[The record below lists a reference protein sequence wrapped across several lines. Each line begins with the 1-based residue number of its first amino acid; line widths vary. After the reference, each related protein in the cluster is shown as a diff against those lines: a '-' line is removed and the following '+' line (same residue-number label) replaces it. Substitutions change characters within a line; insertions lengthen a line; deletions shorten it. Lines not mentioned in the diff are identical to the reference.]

1 MERNDLMNPMV
12 LCYNLRSEQIARLR
26 VLCLRLGIQLR
37 IVEQEEFALPVG
49 VLAGVAER
57 PETLE
62 EIEPLF
68 DPMLVMA
75 HFRPGMLDAFLNGFR
90 QSRIPSVKLKAM
102 LTGTNAAWSAAKLH
116 REIRAEHEQM
126 EAMRKQK

>member
-1 MERNDLMNPMV
+1 MNPMV
-12 LCYNLRSEQIARLR
+12 LCYNLQPEKLGRLR
-26 VLCLRLGIQLR
+26 VLALRLGIGVR
-37 IVEQEEFALPVG
+37 VVEPEKFGLPVG
-49 VLAGVAER
+49 ALAGVMEP
-57 PETLE
+57 PETVE
-62 EIEPLF
+62 EAELF
-68 DPMLVMA
+68 SDEMLVMA

-102 LTGTNAAWSAAKLH
+102 LTETNASWSAAKLH

>member
-1 MERNDLMNPMV
+1 MNPMV
-12 LCYNLRSEQIARLR
+12 LCYNLQPEKLGRLR
-26 VLCLRLGIQLR
+26 VLALRLGIGVR
-37 IVEQEEFALPVG
+37 VVEPEKFGLPVG
-49 VLAGVAER
+49 ALAGVMEP
-57 PETLE
+57 PETVE
-62 EIEPLF
+62 AAEPF
-68 DPMLVMA
+68 ADEMLVMA

-102 LTGTNAAWSAAKLH
+102 LTETNAGWSGARLH

>member
-1 MERNDLMNPMV
+1 MNPMV

-26 VLCLRLGIQLR
+26 VLCLRLGIRLR
-37 IVEQEEFALPVG
+37 IVEREEFALPVG
-49 VLAGVAER
+49 VLAGVAEP

-75 HFRPGMLDAFLNGFR
+75 HFRPGMLDAFLNEWR
-90 QSRIPSVKLKAM
+90 RSRIPPVKLKAM
-102 LTGTNAAWSAAKLH
+102 LTETNAGWNAVKLYSTI
-116 REIRAEHEQM
+116 REEHEQM
-126 EAMRKQK
+126 EAMRKKK

>member
-1 MERNDLMNPMV
+1 MNPMV
-12 LCYNLRSEQIARLR
+12 LCYNLQPEKLGRLR
-26 VLCLRLGIQLR
+26 VLALRLGIGVR
-37 IVEQEEFALPVG
+37 VVEPEKFGLPVG
-49 VLAGVAER
+49 ALAGVMEP
-57 PETLE
+57 PETVE
-62 EIEPLF
+62 EAELF
-68 DPMLVMA
+68 SDEMLVMA

-102 LTGTNAAWSAAKLH
+102 LTETNAAWNGARLH

>member
-1 MERNDLMNPMV
+1 MNPMV
-12 LCYNLRSEQIARLR
+12 LCYNLQSEKLARLR
-26 VLCLRLGIQLR
+26 VLCLRLGIGVR
-37 IVEQEEFALPVG
+37 VVEPEKFGLPVG
-49 VLAGVAER
+49 ALAGVLNA
-57 PETLE
+57 PETVE
-62 EIEPLF
+62 EAEPF
-68 DPMLVMA
+68 SDEMLVMA

-102 LTGTNAAWSAAKLH
+102 LTETNASWSAAKLH

>member
-1 MERNDLMNPMV
+1 MNPMV
-12 LCYNLRSEQIARLR
+12 LCYNLQPEKLGRLR
-26 VLCLRLGIQLR
+26 VLALRLGIGVR
-37 IVEQEEFALPVG
+37 VVEPEKFGLPVG
-49 VLAGVAER
+49 ALAGVMNVPEAVEEAE
-57 PETLE
+57 PFSDE
-62 EIEPLF
+62 
-68 DPMLVMA
+68 MLVMA

-102 LTGTNAAWSAAKLH
+102 LTETNASWSAAKLH

>member
-1 MERNDLMNPMV
+1 MNPMV
-12 LCYNLRSEQIARLR
+12 LCYNLQPEKLGRLR
-26 VLCLRLGIQLR
+26 VLALRLGIGVR
-37 IVEQEEFALPVG
+37 VVEPEQFALPVG
-49 VLAGVAER
+49 ALAGVLETPATVEPAE
-57 PETLE
+57 PFADE
-62 EIEPLF
+62 
-68 DPMLVMA
+68 MLVMA

-102 LTGTNAAWSAAKLH
+102 LTETNAAWSAARLH

>member
-1 MERNDLMNPMV
+1 MNPMV

-26 VLCLRLGIQLR
+26 VLCLRLGIALR
-37 IVEQEEFALPVG
+37 IVEREDFALPVG
-49 VLAGVAER
+49 VLAGVAEK

-75 HFRPGMLDAFLNGFR
+75 HFRPGMLDAFLNELGRMGLNYQIVARHPLSTAPIEDFR
-90 QSRIPSVKLKAM
+90 KNSEVEK
-102 LTGTNAAWSAAKLH
+102 TNTSK
-116 REIRAEHEQM
+116 EVD
-126 EAMRKQK
+126 

>member
-1 MERNDLMNPMV
+1 MNPMV
-12 LCYNLRSEQIARLR
+12 LCYNLQPEKLGRLR
-26 VLCLRLGIQLR
+26 VLALRLGIGVR
-37 IVEQEEFALPVG
+37 VVEPDKFGMPVG
-49 VLAGVAER
+49 SLAGVTET

-62 EIEPLF
+62 EAEPF
-68 DPMLVMA
+68 ADEMLVMA

-90 QSRIPSVKLKAM
+90 QSRIPPVKLKAM
-102 LTGTNAAWSAAKLH
+102 LTETNAAWSAARLH